1 MLKTPT
7 APIEAL
13 EMTFNP
19 VLAGASVAEA
29 GLLDAVDPVPAVV
42 WATDWV
48 EVGVTGGWAE
58 AVVMI
63 GEEESMKLSRD
74 ETRVNRDRGSWRH
87 TIYDDTYRY

>member
-29 GLLDAVDPVPAVV
+29 GPLDAVDPVPAVV

-48 EVGVTGGWAE
+48 EVGVTGG
-58 AVVMI
+58 
-63 GEEESMKLSRD
+63 
-74 ETRVNRDRGSWRH
+74 
-87 TIYDDTYRY
+87 